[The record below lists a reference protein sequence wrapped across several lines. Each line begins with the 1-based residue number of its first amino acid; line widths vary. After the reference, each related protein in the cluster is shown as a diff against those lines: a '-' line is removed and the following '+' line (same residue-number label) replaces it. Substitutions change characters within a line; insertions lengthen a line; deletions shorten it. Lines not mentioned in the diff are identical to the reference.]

1 MGEND
6 SIEND
11 NMISLI
17 DNIFQYSDFDPIIEN
32 VKGPTLKAIAKYKK
46 QPRILAI
53 RNKCNRNSIF
63 SFKEVNFKLLVTKI
77 SRLKLNKAS

>member
-32 VKGPTLKAIAKYKK
+32 VKGPKNKK